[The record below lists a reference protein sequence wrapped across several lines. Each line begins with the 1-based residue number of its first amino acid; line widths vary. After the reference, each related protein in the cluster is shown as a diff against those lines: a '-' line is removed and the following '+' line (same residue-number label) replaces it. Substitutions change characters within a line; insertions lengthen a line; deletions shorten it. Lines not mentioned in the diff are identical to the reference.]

1 MTDAKSQ
8 GQSNPE
14 VDCSQLNAH
23 TTSGSSFP
31 LRICYLGPDNRICFL
46 EKRIEV
52 IPGKENI
59 SSSLCVVINDPIPS
73 SHAAFLLQPNR
84 ASW

>member
-8 GQSNPE
+8 GQSNLE
-14 VDCSQLNAH
+14 VDCSQLNAP

-31 LRICYLGPDNRICFL
+31 VRICYLGPDNRICYL
-46 EKRIEV
+46 EKRVEV
-52 IPGKENI
+52 IPGKEA
-59 SSSLCVVINDPIPS
+59 SLPVWALLPRIPS